1 MSLGPMELAL
11 LLGIALLVFGPSRL
25 PGLGKS
31 LGDAIRGFKK
41 GMEGVD
47 EEPKVRKPSEQI
59 QSSDSEVKDPHLQ
72 SQNQS
77 KDKNK
82 V

>member
-11 LLGIALLVFGPSRL
+11 LLGLAVLVFGPSRL
-25 PGLGKS
+25 PGLGRS

-41 GMEGVD
+41 GMDG
-47 EEPKVRKPSEQI
+47 EEEDPKKDKAKEQI
-59 QSSDSEVKDPHLQ
+59 ASADTE
-72 SQNQS
+72 S
-77 KDKNK
+77 KTAAPEKEKNK

>member
-41 GMEGVD
+41 GMEGE
-47 EEPKVRKPSEQI
+47 EEPKSRPEQI
-59 QSSDSEVKDPHLQ
+59 SSDSTVKDPQHA
-72 SQNQS
+72 

>member
-11 LLGIALLVFGPSRL
+11 LLGLALLVFGPSRL
-25 PGLGKS
+25 PGLGRS

-41 GMEGVD
+41 GMEGD
-47 EEPKVRKPSEQI
+47 EDEKPTPPKEQI
-59 QSSDSEVKDPHLQ
+59 VSSDTANSS
-72 SQNQS
+72 SQTE
-77 KDKNK
+77 KDKHK

>member
-25 PGLGKS
+25 PGLGRS
-31 LGDAIRGFKK
+31 VGDAIRGFKK
-41 GMEGVD
+41 GMSGED
-47 EEPKVRKPSEQI
+47 EEPKEKKSSEQI
-59 QSSDSEVKDPHLQ
+59 QSGEGERS
-72 SQNQS
+72 SQHQKE
-77 KDKNK
+77 KDK

>member
-11 LLGIALLVFGPSRL
+11 LLGLALLVFGPSRL

-41 GMEGVD
+41 GMEG
-47 EEPKVRKPSEQI
+47 EEEAPKKPSEQI
-59 QSSDSEVKDPHLQ
+59 SGSDSGVKDPQH
-72 SQNQS
+72 S